1 MMANQPMSDARFMA
15 LMEIGTLALVALIAG
30 VMAGLS
36 IRSKDASGAAAWS
49 ALLMAIIN
57 TIKEARSSRTI
68 DRMGQQLGTS
78 TPGSGDATGKP
89 GDPVHMVEE
98 GK

>member
-1 MMANQPMSDARFMA
+1 MTDARLMA
-15 LMEIGTLALVALIAG
+15 IMEIGTLALVAIIAG

-36 IRSKDASGAAAWS
+36 IHGKDASGAAAWS

-68 DRMGQQLGTS
+68 DRMGQQLNTS
-78 TPGSGDATGKP
+78 TSNETRE
-89 GDPVHMVEE
+89 V
-98 GK
+98 

>member
-1 MMANQPMSDARFMA
+1 MNDVRFNTIA
-15 LMEIGTLALVALIAG
+15 EVGTLALVAVIAG
-30 VMAGLS
+30 IMAGLS

-68 DRMGQQLGTS
+68 DRMGQALSVSSPNEGPAGTPS
-78 TPGSGDATGKP
+78 
-89 GDPVHMVEE
+89 DPLAVKEVRP
-98 GK
+98 